1 MGLETQNDIRDFVMR
16 ERQLSVSEREWK
28 FRLRGY
34 GFGIRDTDKG
44 RMVTSLVGRGDL
56 CTLGAGA

>member
-1 MGLETQNDIRDFVMR
+1 MGFETKNDIRNFVMR
-16 ERQLSVSEREWK
+16 ERLRCVSDREWK

-34 GFGIRDTDKG
+34 GFAIRDTDEG
-44 RMVTSLVGRGDL
+44 RMVTSLIGRGDL

>member
-1 MGLETQNDIRDFVMR
+1 MGFETKNDIRDFVMR
-16 ERQLSVSEREWK
+16 ERELSVSDREWR

-34 GFGIRDTDKG
+34 GFAIRDTDTG
-44 RMVTSLVGRGDL
+44 PMVTSLTGRGDL

>member
-1 MGLETQNDIRDFVMR
+1 MGLETKNDIRNFVMR
-16 ERQLSVSEREWK
+16 ERQRCVSDREWK

-34 GFGIRDTDKG
+34 GFAIRDTDEG
-44 RMVTSLVGRGDL
+44 RMVTSLTGRGDL

>member
-1 MGLETQNDIRDFVMR
+1 MGFETKNDIRDFVMQ
-16 ERQLSVSEREWK
+16 ERQRCISDREWK

-34 GFGIRDTDKG
+34 GFAIRDTERG
-44 RMVTSLVGRGDL
+44 RMVTSLIGRGDL